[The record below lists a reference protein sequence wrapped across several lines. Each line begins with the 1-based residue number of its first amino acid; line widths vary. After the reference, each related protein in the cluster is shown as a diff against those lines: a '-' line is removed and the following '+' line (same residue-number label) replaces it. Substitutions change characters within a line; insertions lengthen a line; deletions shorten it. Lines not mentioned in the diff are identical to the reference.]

1 VLVVE
6 DEALVALQLQ
16 SDLERH
22 GCHVVGPARSLKH
35 GLLLAARE
43 RLDAAF
49 VDISLGR
56 DTSAAIA
63 DQLLARNI
71 PFVFATGYSEA
82 AMLPEHLRA
91 IPKLSKPY
99 RANEIHDALVRLIP
113 WNSRQQNA

>member
-1 VLVVE
+1 M
-6 DEALVALQLQ
+6 
-16 SDLERH
+16 
-22 GCHVVGPARSLKH
+22 VGPARSLKH

-71 PFVFATGYSEA
+71 PFVFASGYCEA
-82 AMLPEHLRA
+82 AMLPEHLREV
-91 IPKLSKPY
+91 PKLSKPY
-99 RANEIHDALVRLIP
+99 GAKVVHEALARLVP
-113 WNSRQQNA
+113 ASRGRQNA